1 MVFWFVNVGLAGFW
15 FGLVIDEAWPKR
27 TFTPFMGVGILLGVG
42 VFLARLQADRQ
53 PAPEPARA

>member
-1 MVFWFVNVGLAGFW
+1 VGIAGFW